1 MKVTKFEK
9 EIKVNAKM
17 SLGLSFLKFKLQI
30 KTQQMDLLSFYCNI

>member
-1 MKVTKFEK
+1 MKVAKFKK

-30 KTQQMDLLSFYCNI
+30 KT